1 MWSKPMIRVGI
12 DAVEVSRIRNL
23 CQRYGE
29 QFLRRLFTPNEIAYA
44 RAARGDRCFER
55 LSARFAAKEALVKAA
70 DRSLP
75 FTAIEVSQTS
85 SGRPIVSCS
94 LIEGNIEISLSHT
107 KSVAFACVL
116 LEEATSSP
124 RPVE

>member
-12 DAVEVSRIRNL
+12 DAVEVSRIRSL

-55 LSARFAAKEALVKAA
+55 LSACFAVKEALVKAA
-70 DRSLP
+70 GRSLQ
-75 FTAIEVSQTS
+75 S
-85 SGRPIVSCS
+85 R
-94 LIEGNIEISLSHT
+94 
-107 KSVAFACVL
+107 
-116 LEEATSSP
+116 
-124 RPVE
+124 